1 MKGMIRMD
9 FIPEVLQVV
18 LGNDY
23 HVFAYFNDGTIRA
36 YDVLPLI
43 QKGGVFK
50 KLSDLNVFH
59 KCLTVLNGTVAWD
72 LNGNHDVTKCIDIDP
87 FDVYNSPVVKD
98 PLEKEHLA

>member
-1 MKGMIRMD
+1 MIHMD

-18 LGNDY
+18 PGNGY
-23 HVFAYFNDGTIRA
+23 QLFVYFNDGTVHT
-36 YDVLPLI
+36 YDAFPLI

-50 KLSDLNVFH
+50 KIEDLNIFR

-72 LNGNHDVTKCIDIDP
+72 LNGNHDATKCIDIDP

-98 PLEKEHLA
+98 PLEKEYLA